1 MMNDDLV
8 NRCIAIL
15 GTRGPDPTISRDD
28 LDELLSGYQH
38 WHIYGPTAGYGMGF
52 SDQDYN
58 VGTDPA
64 PASSAESLPD

>member
-38 WHIYGPTAGYGMGF
+38 WHIYGPTATAEKP
-52 SDQDYN
+52 SQAIQ
-58 VGTDPA
+58 TRRLTE
-64 PASSAESLPD
+64 SSEDG